1 MCQSMKEHD
10 QETRILELIDFLT
23 DEGKTKEEIIS
34 KILKRFPVTAEYV
47 ESLIAAA

>member
-23 DEGKTKEEIIS
+23 DEGKTKEEIHQQNLEEIS
-34 KILKRFPVTAEYV
+34 CNSRIC
-47 ESLIAAA
+47 